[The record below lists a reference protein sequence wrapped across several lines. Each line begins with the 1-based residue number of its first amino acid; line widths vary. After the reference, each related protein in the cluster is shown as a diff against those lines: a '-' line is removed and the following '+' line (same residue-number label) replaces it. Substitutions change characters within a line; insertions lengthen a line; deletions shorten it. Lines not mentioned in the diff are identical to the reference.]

1 MGAQDMQKELKR
13 SEISRGASILPGR
26 GRGVERSW
34 AGKEPGE
41 LRKDKKPWGVE
52 QGPGGERRGTQA
64 ASQDWAL
71 RPPEDLAFY
80 SEGDEKLLEGQSS
93 REIRSDLLFSSF
105 YLFGV

>member
-1 MGAQDMQKELKR
+1 MGREGAWGAEEGQKALGRGMGARRREK
-13 SEISRGASILPGR
+13 GA
-26 GRGVERSW
+26 
-34 AGKEPGE
+34 
-41 LRKDKKPWGVE
+41 
-52 QGPGGERRGTQA
+52 QA

-105 YLFGV
+105 YHFGV